1 MKSMASL
8 LKVKRDDVSLMYII
22 CYAFFVSGL
31 MNTLVGT
38 LLPFMKA
45 EYEMSYL
52 LSGAVISALQIGNFS
67 ALMIAG
73 FLPYLIGRK
82 KSTITLATGIVI
94 GFILMTLSGNPVVL
108 LVAFAAIGVGRG
120 VYGNI
125 SNVVMSEIAEN
136 KAASLNVLHAVFAV
150 GALIAPFM
158 TVITVVVLKMDWR
171 ACAWALVAFE
181 LVALILLGRSSLS
194 NTPGEQSKGGKREFL
209 KNGDFWLNTAI
220 LFFYLCCEGA
230 ITGWL
235 VTYFTELGHIPPA
248 LAQMTSS
255 ALWVFILVGRLL
267 CASLSTKMDRTILLL
282 ILGSLQLLFFIMMIS
297 VHSIALIFL
306 SICGLGLSM
315 SGIYPTV
322 LSTVDPAITESTS
335 GMGAIIAIATVGAI
349 TMPAVVG
356 SVAQKGGMAA
366 GLGTIAIAVGAMFIS
381 LIVKF
386 IIAKRKQRTVS

>member
-31 MNTLVGT
+31 VIALVGT

-52 LSGAVISALQIGNFS
+52 LSGAVISALQIGNFL
-67 ALMIAG
+67 ALIISG

-94 GFILMTLSGNPVVL
+94 GFILMTLTGNPAL
-108 LVAFAAIGVGRG
+108 LLIAFAASGVGRG
-120 VYGNI
+120 VYSNI

-136 KAASLNVLHAVFAV
+136 KAASLNLLHAVFAV
-150 GALIAPFM
+150 GALLAPFM
-158 TVITVVVLKMDWR
+158 AILTTVVLKIDWR
-171 ACAWALVAFE
+171 VSAWALVAFE
-181 LVALILLGRSSLS
+181 LIALILLGRSSLS
-194 NTPGEQSKGGKREFL
+194 NTPGERTRGAKREFL
-209 KNGDFWLNTAI
+209 RSGDFWLNSVI
-220 LFFYLCCEGA
+220 LFFYLCGEAA
-230 ITGWL
+230 IMGWL
-235 VTYFTELGHIPPA
+235 VTYFTELGHLSPA

-255 ALWVFILVGRLL
+255 ALWAFILAGRLL
-267 CASLSTKMDRTILLL
+267 CAYLSTKMERTILLL
-282 ILGSLQLLFFIMMIS
+282 ILASLQLFFFVMMIS
-297 VHSIALIFL
+297 VDSIALIFL
-306 SICGLGLSM
+306 SIFGLGLSM

-322 LSTVDPAITESTS
+322 LSTVEASITESTS

>member
-335 GMGAIIAIATVGAI
+335 GMGAIIAIATVGGI

>member
-194 NTPGEQSKGGKREFL
+194 NTPGERTRGAKREFL
-209 KNGDFWLNTAI
+209 RSGDFWLNSVKI
-220 LFFYLCCEGA
+220 
-230 ITGWL
+230 
-235 VTYFTELGHIPPA
+235 
-248 LAQMTSS
+248 
-255 ALWVFILVGRLL
+255 GR
-267 CASLSTKMDRTILLL
+267 ASCRER
-282 ILGSLQLLFFIMMIS
+282 
-297 VHSIALIFL
+297 V
-306 SICGLGLSM
+306 
-315 SGIYPTV
+315 
-322 LSTVDPAITESTS
+322 
-335 GMGAIIAIATVGAI
+335 
-349 TMPAVVG
+349 
-356 SVAQKGGMAA
+356 
-366 GLGTIAIAVGAMFIS
+366 
-381 LIVKF
+381 
-386 IIAKRKQRTVS
+386 

>member
-22 CYAFFVSGL
+22 CYAFFVSGM

-45 EYEMSYL
+45 EYEMSYM
-52 LSGAVISALQIGNFS
+52 LSGAVISALQIGNFF
-67 ALMIAG
+67 ALMAAG

-94 GFILMTLSGNPVVL
+94 GFILMTLTGNPALL
-108 LVAFAAIGVGRG
+108 LVAFAPIGVGRG

-150 GALIAPFM
+150 GALLAPFM
-158 TVITVVVLKMDWR
+158 AIITTVVLKIDWR

-194 NTPGEQSKGGKREFL
+194 NTPGERTRGAKREFL
-209 KNGDFWLNTAI
+209 RSGDFWLNSVI
-220 LFFYLCCEGA
+220 LFFYLCGEAA
-230 ITGWL
+230 IMGWL
-235 VTYFTELGHIPPA
+235 VTYFTELGHLSPA

-255 ALWVFILVGRLL
+255 ALWAFILVGRLL
-267 CASLSTKMDRTILLL
+267 CASLSTKMDRTLLLL
-282 ILGSLQLLFFIMMIS
+282 ILASLQLFFFVMMIS
-297 VHSIALIFL
+297 VDSIALIFL

-335 GMGAIIAIATVGAI
+335 GMGAIIAIATVGGI